1 MSKLKLL
8 IVDDEPDFAEFVG
21 DVAENMG
28 FDVIWTDEPTEFP
41 TLYNAELNI
50 IVLDLFMPNID
61 GIELLRFLNEHKSN
75 ASIIFMSGKDKGV
88 LNSAQEIAVEQGMN
102 VLGILSK
109 PFLVKQLQDVLEKYV
124 QCAPTQI
131 AKPYQAPSAND
142 IRVAIENDELF
153 MVYQPQLNMVNRD
166 VVGVEAL
173 VRWERGLIPPAIF
186 IPIAEENNLINEISL
201 FRLKGLYSYLS
212 EHKLT

>member
-88 LNSAQEIAVEQGMN
+88 LNSAQEIALEQGMN

>member
-173 VRWERGLIPPAIF
+173 VRWDHPTRGLIPPAI
-186 IPIAEENNLINEISL
+186 
-201 FRLKGLYSYLS
+201 LYLLQ
-212 EHKLT
+212 KRIT